1 MITLAAVCTYNQ
13 TRSVMTAA
21 LLRHHAER
29 LGVNVRVVDGGTQG
43 CGVAP
48 TSGTIEALARI
59 GIDVRSHRSA
69 PLTATLLDGVHLVL
83 CAEPEHVHAA
93 AWLIGHSGDERCF
106 TLPDFAGLVAA
117 HPRPPADDVRT
128 YVSRLASIRRASDPL
143 LLDGRSIADPTGS
156 GQRAFDATLQRID
169 AWCRTVIEAL
179 Q

>member
-1 MITLAAVCTYNQ
+1 MITLAAVCTFNQ

-21 LLRHHAER
+21 LLRYHAER
-29 LGVNVRVVDGGTQG
+29 LGVEARVVGGGTQG
-43 CGVAP
+43 RGAAP

-59 GIDVRSHRSA
+59 GIDVRNHRST
-69 PLTATLLDGVHLVL
+69 PLTAALLDGVHLVL

-93 AWLIGHSGDERCF
+93 SSLIGHGGEQRCF

-117 HPRPPADDVRT
+117 HPRTPGDDVAT
-128 YVSRLASIRRASDPL
+128 YVGRLASIRRASDPL

-169 AWCRTVIEAL
+169 AWCRTVIETL
-179 Q
+179 R